1 MHFEKIIEITRIKQE
16 IKEIEESYKSYL
28 PEKITEPIDAIKFVQ
43 ALIGD
48 EDREVFLVICL
59 NEKNQIITVHRCHTG
74 SLGASIVHPR
84 EVFKTAI
91 MNNAHSIIVAHNH
104 PSGHCQCSPEDV
116 TVSEKLIEIGQ
127 ILNIEVLDSLIVSH
141 KNGVSLK
148 KQMYI

>member
-1 MHFEKIIEITRIKQE
+1 MNFEKIIEITRIKQE

-28 PEKITEPIDAIKFVQ
+28 PEKITHAADAIKFVQ

-59 NEKNQIITVHRCHTG
+59 NAKNQIIMVHRCHTG
-74 SLGASIVHPR
+74 SLGASIVNPR

-104 PSGHCQCSPEDV
+104 PSGYCLS
-116 TVSEKLIEIGQ
+116 
-127 ILNIEVLDSLIVSH
+127 IV
-141 KNGVSLK
+141 
-148 KQMYI
+148 

>member
-1 MHFEKIIEITRIKQE
+1 MHFEKIIEIARIKQE

-28 PEKITEPIDAIKFVQ
+28 PERITDATDAIKFVQ

-116 TVSEKLIEIGQ
+116 TVSKKLIEIGE

>member
-1 MHFEKIIEITRIKQE
+1 MQLEKIIEITRIKQE
-16 IKEIEESYKSYL
+16 IKEVEETYKDIL
-28 PEKITEPIDAIKFVQ
+28 PERIKGSTDALDFAQ

-48 EDREVFLVICL
+48 DDREVFLVICL

-116 TVSEKLIEIGQ
+116 TVSEKLIEIGE